1 MLRPRCN
8 KQIAKFPHSYFIV
21 CISLFVFHYQNLQ
34 LGRGNCSMN
43 VPPKEFVRVAH
54 TDLYDFVERACLAVE
69 MPPEDAALLAK
80 LLTENDL
87 RGVHSHG
94 TTQIATYAR
103 LMREGILNPKP
114 DVHIAKETD
123 VSTIYDGDGG
133 LGYFPAYKQTLATI
147 EKAKERGI
155 AIGQSRNHGHFGAAG
170 IYTRLM
176 LGHDLLG
183 YVTSGHQLLLEEG
196 APYVTAA
203 GGSPHSF
210 VSPANEEQS
219 MILDYGAIHD
229 LYAGSPHRAE
239 ISRLAPSLVFR
250 GVGMGAICQSW
261 GGFLAGV
268 PFDTKRSGRTWE
280 GANQGSL
287 TICFRIDLFISP
299 ETFKREMDEYIRGI
313 AKLEPIEG
321 YKESLLPGAIEVKR
335 DREYRENGIPVGELH
350 RNRLE
355 EIASYLGID
364 APW

>member
-1 MLRPRCN
+1 
-8 KQIAKFPHSYFIV
+8 
-21 CISLFVFHYQNLQ
+21 
-34 LGRGNCSMN
+34 MN
-43 VPPKEFVRVAH
+43 VPPTEFIRVPH
-54 TDLYDFVERACLAVE
+54 TDLYNFVEQACLTVN
-69 MPPEDAALLAK
+69 MPPEDAALLAQ
-80 LLTENDL
+80 LLTGNDL
-87 RGVHSHG
+87 RGVVSHG
-94 TTQIATYAR
+94 TQQIATYAR
-103 LMREGILNPKP
+103 LMREGILNPTP
-114 DVHIAKETD
+114 DVHIAKETA

-147 EKAKERGI
+147 EKAKREGI

-210 VSPANEEQS
+210 ISPANHEQS

-229 LYAGSPHRAE
+229 LYVNSPNRAE
-239 ISRLAPSLVFR
+239 ISRLAPAIAFR
-250 GVGMGAICQSW
+250 SVGMGAICQSW

-268 PFDTKRSGRTWE
+268 PVDTARSPRTWE

-299 ETFKREMDEYIRGI
+299 ETFKAEMDEYIQQV
-313 AKLEPIEG
+313 AKLEPLEG
-321 YKESLLPGAIEVKR
+321 YNESLLPGAIEAKR
-335 DREYRENGIPVGELH
+335 EREYRELGVPVGEAH
-350 RNRLE
+350 RKRLE
-355 EIASYLGID
+355 EIAQYLGIET
-364 APW
+364 PW

>member
-1 MLRPRCN
+1 
-8 KQIAKFPHSYFIV
+8 
-21 CISLFVFHYQNLQ
+21 
-34 LGRGNCSMN
+34 MN
-43 VPPKEFVRVAH
+43 VPPTEFIRVSH
-54 TDLYDFVERACLAVE
+54 SDLYDFVQRACLAVE
-69 MPPEDAALLAK
+69 MPPQDAALLAQ
-80 LLTENDL
+80 LLTDNDL
-87 RGVHSHG
+87 RGVFSHG
-94 TTQIATYAR
+94 TQQIATYAR

-114 DVHIAKETD
+114 DVHISKETP

-147 EKAKERGI
+147 EKAKQQGI

-183 YVTSGHQLLLEEG
+183 YVTSGHQLLLKEG

-210 VSPANEEQS
+210 ISPANSEQS
-219 MILDYGAIHD
+219 MILDFGAIHD
-229 LYAGSPHRAE
+229 MYASSPHREE
-239 ISRLAPSLVFR
+239 ISRLAPAVVFR
-250 GVGMGAICQSW
+250 SVGLGAICQSW

-268 PFDTKRSGRTWE
+268 PFDTKRSTRIWE

-299 ETFKREMDEYIRGI
+299 ESFKAEMDEYIRAI
-313 AKLEPIEG
+313 AKLEPVEN
-321 YKESLLPGAIEVKR
+321 YDESLLPGAIEAKR
-335 DREYRENGIPVGELH
+335 EREYRAEGIPVGEKH
-350 RNRLE
+350 RERLD
-355 EIASYLGID
+355 EIANYLGID